1 MDWQTTFSLPNE
13 HILKRNTLLK
23 TLPTLAKEWKVTF
36 DFKPTDY
43 NYRGPAQ
50 VLQMTIGGKV
60 GNIGD
65 RTPALW
71 MHKTRG
77 VYIVTALSGKAAVG
91 KYIKKKPSIDEWSKV
106 EISQVK
112 QGYKYMFSLVI
123 KGETLW
129 SVENTQPKEFSN
141 VKVFASSDWHVAQA
155 GSIRGLKI
163 ESKLPG
169 TNKLLSEK
177 Y

>member
-1 MDWQTTFSLPNE
+1 MDWQTIFSLPSE
-13 HILKRNTLLK
+13 HILKKNTLLK

-36 DFKPTDY
+36 DFKPTNY

-71 MHKTRG
+71 MHNTRG

-91 KYIKKKPSIDEWSKV
+91 KYIKKKPSIDEWTKV
-106 EISQVK
+106 
-112 QGYKYMFSLVI
+112 
-123 KGETLW
+123 
-129 SVENTQPKEFSN
+129 
-141 VKVFASSDWHVAQA
+141 
-155 GSIRGLKI
+155 
-163 ESKLPG
+163 
-169 TNKLLSEK
+169 
-177 Y
+177 

>member
-1 MDWQTTFSLPNE
+1 MDWQTIFSLPSE
-13 HILKRNTLLK
+13 HILKKNTLLK
-23 TLPTLAKEWKVTF
+23 TLPILAKEWKVTF
-36 DFKPTDY
+36 DFKLTNY

-71 MHKTRG
+71 MHNTRG

-91 KYIKKKPSIDEWSKV
+91 KYINKKPAINEWSKV
-106 EISQVK
+106 EISHVK
-112 QGYKYMFSLVI
+112 QGYKYIFSLVI

>member
-1 MDWQTTFSLPNE
+1 MDWQTILSLPNE
-13 HILKRNTLLK
+13 HILKKNTLLK
-23 TLPTLAKEWKVTF
+23 TLPTLAKEWKVAF
-36 DFKPTDY
+36 DFKSTNYDY
-43 NYRGPAQ
+43 WGSAQ
-50 VLQMTIGGKV
+50 VLQMTIGGTG

-77 VYIVTALSGKAAVG
+77 VYIVTTLSGKAAVG
-91 KYIKKKPSIDEWSKV
+91 KYIKKKPSIDEWTKV
-106 EISQVK
+106 QISQVK
-112 QGYKYMFSLVI
+112 EGYKYMFSLVI

-141 VKVFASSDWHVAQA
+141 VKVFASSNWHVAQA

>member
-1 MDWQTTFSLPNE
+1 MDWQTIFSLPSE
-13 HILKRNTLLK
+13 HILKKNTLLK

-36 DFKPTDY
+36 DFKPTNY

-50 VLQMTIGGKV
+50 VLQMTIGGKD

-91 KYIKKKPSIDEWSKV
+91 KYIKKKPTLNQWSKV